1 MQLSKIVVRR
11 YLLVLLYIV
20 YLIKTKLKTRRMKF
34 ILFFIT
40 LLTPLISLAQVKVQ
54 NDSLFVYDKPY
65 ATYGVGNQDG
75 AELTIDVYLLGQNL
89 LNDVKTEFE
98 KLVRMDIASKPYI
111 QATKIDFRYR
121 MQGQSQVSSDLIQAG
136 ELIEEAGRSYNAAI
150 ALNILSS
157 TSAYILAFSGRPIG
171 GAVVAIGG
179 GLVAFIIHV
188 SGNMSLKNGGKK
200 LKGQ

>member
-1 MQLSKIVVRR
+1 
-11 YLLVLLYIV
+11 
-20 YLIKTKLKTRRMKF
+20 MKF
-34 ILFFIT
+34 ILFFII
-40 LLTPLISLAQVKVQ
+40 LLTPFFSSAQVKIQ

-65 ATYGVGNQDG
+65 ATYGIGNQDG
-75 AELTIDVYLLGQNL
+75 AELTIDVNLLGQNL
-89 LNDVKTEFE
+89 LNDVRSEFE

-157 TSAYILAFSGRPIG
+157 TSAYLLAFSGRPIG